1 MNHKMKSLFCLF
13 LVSVLAFTGC
23 GASKGADSSS
33 AGVSSSSAAASS
45 ASSGMTASS
54 SSSKAS
60 SASSVSSAS
69 PASNPSDSTLTSTVV
84 TESNKAE
91 GVNVAPGTSVALAD
105 GALEGTLGTK
115 LPVPAK
121 NPSFQLSVDKIELT
135 DKRNAAAASADKVV
149 RITYTYENTNL
160 ETLLIGLTSFKLLNS
175 DGEACEIYYFDT
187 TDDVEASAQPAAKGY
202 TVTAAIGFIL
212 TGSSSGDVT
221 LIYDDQQMQSGTEYY
236 WKASV

>member
-45 ASSGMTASS
+45 ASSGKTASS
-54 SSSKAS
+54 SSSSKVS

-175 DGEACEIYYFDT
+175 DGEACAIYYFDT

-212 TGSSSGDVT
+212 TGSSGDVT

>member
-1 MNHKMKSLFCLF
+1 MNRKIKSLFCLF
-13 LVSVLAFTGC
+13 LVSALAFTGC
-23 GASKGADSSS
+23 GAARGADSSS
-33 AGVSSSSAAASS
+33 SAGDSSSSAVSSAAS
-45 ASSGMTASS
+45 GKTASS

-60 SASSVSSAS
+60 SVSSVS

-91 GVNVAPGTSVALAD
+91 GVNVAPGTSVSLAE

-135 DKRNAAAASADKVV
+135 DKRNAAAAAADKVV
-149 RITYTYENTNL
+149 RVTYTYENTNL

-175 DGEACEIYYFDT
+175 AGEACEIYYFDT
-187 TDDVEASAQPAAKGY
+187 TDDIEASAQPAAKGY

-212 TGSSSGDVT
+212 TGSSGDVT